1 MTPSHP
7 IKRFLP
13 KTLFARALLIL
24 MMPTLILQLFLIYQ
38 FYERHWDSVLRNMS
52 TSLAGEVELLYRD
65 YEIGAPWGLLEDK
78 AKMLGIRLSENEA
91 GSVAMVKGRG
101 QEAHSE
107 FYRQLKERLGDAAF
121 MIEPA
126 RERGNLKISL
136 SADRG
141 ILQLE
146 MTEKRLVSST
156 TYIFLLWSVGSSIVL
171 LVIATLFLRNQVRP
185 IRQLARAAERFGLG
199 QEASN
204 YRPSGASEVR
214 QAGRA
219 FLVMQSRIQR
229 QVKTRTEMLAGIS
242 HDLRTPLTRM
252 KLQLAMLDLQ
262 DKHQQELQT
271 DISEMEHMID
281 EYLQFARGQQKEEST
296 QVVLADVLQNIV
308 DSYLRQDEPV
318 SLTSK
323 SNASL
328 ALRPKAFRRAL
339 QNLIDNALRYGQKAQ
354 LELYEDGAYLV
365 VSVRDNG
372 PGIPT
377 DKQEEVFRP
386 FARLDPSRS
395 QNTSGAGLGLSIC
408 RDIIQAH
415 GGTIEL
421 RNRKKGLQVLVNLPR
436 NVHVQE
442 A

>member
-1 MTPSHP
+1 
-7 IKRFLP
+7 
-13 KTLFARALLIL
+13 
-24 MMPTLILQLFLIYQ
+24 
-38 FYERHWDSVLRNMS
+38 
-52 TSLAGEVELLYRD
+52 
-65 YEIGAPWGLLEDK
+65 
-78 AKMLGIRLSENEA
+78 
-91 GSVAMVKGRG
+91 
-101 QEAHSE
+101 
-107 FYRQLKERLGDAAF
+107 
-121 MIEPA
+121 
-126 RERGNLKISL
+126 
-136 SADRG
+136 
-141 ILQLE
+141 